1 MNQTQ
6 PSTQTQTQTQTNQT
20 QTQLQLTYNSLS
32 LTLAK
37 PGLTHKDIVLTLLGW
52 THRLSGPAFC
62 DTYSYFT
69 LSDSYSQIQER
80 GAGQLQL
87 DWVWLVWVWV

>member
-6 PSTQTQTQTQTNQT
+6 PSTQTQTQTQTQT
-20 QTQLQLTYNSLS
+20 NQTQLQLIHNSLS

-37 PGLTHKDIVLTLLGW
+37 PCLAHKDIVLTLLGW
-52 THRLSGPAFC
+52 THRLSGPAFSG
-62 DTYSYFT
+62 TYSYFT
-69 LSDSYSQIQER
+69 LSDSYSQVQEKR
-80 GAGQLQL
+80 AGWLQL